1 MKATCTKSSTPLFE
15 VGCSYEVVDHVNGW
29 VSVLNLRGVKA
40 FYGRMSGRR
49 SVTVDGVGRIIA
61 KFKMPGHKSH
71 RKMLVRAFTKCAK
84 ERGWGDSKNGAFKS
98 WSGTPYK
105 NAKDWA
111 RWWAENYVD
120 RDGNLLEEFAEYYD
134 GDVIDQSAIDGFV
147 DEELDSL

>member
-1 MKATCTKSSTPLFE
+1 MKITLICTYSNIKPFK
-15 VGCSYEVVDHVNGW
+15 VGQKYTASKDRHGVLRFKHSGYGAIIYSDKVAIRGISETFAEFDVV
-29 VSVLNLRGVKA
+29 K
-40 FYGRMSGRR
+40 
-49 SVTVDGVGRIIA
+49 
-61 KFKMPGHKSH
+61 KSH

-120 RDGNLLEEFAEYYD
+120 RDGNLFEEFAEYYN